1 MTAKGLQIPRQF
13 KLKQTFFV
21 YTSVTLTYGMVP
33 SATLD
38 YSSLPSSFKL
48 NVSKPSFIVD
58 VNLTNLNFFIQFQL
72 QTTVYSGKE
81 TFKELHDLSSFLKV
95 SDKLGDCR
103 RQHYQWA
110 SLPCEVLTEYFRK
123 MPLLL

>member
-13 KLKQTFFV
+13 KLKQKIFV

-72 QTTVYSGKE
+72 QTTAYTVENKLLKNSMIY
-81 TFKELHDLSSFLKV
+81 HNFL
-95 SDKLGDCR
+95 R
-103 RQHYQWA
+103 FPT
-110 SLPCEVLTEYFRK
+110 SLATADDSIINGLACLAKF
-123 MPLLL
+123 